1 MGLEEAAR
9 SGLARAPCHQRGPL
23 SLRSEPLA
31 APRARERKPRRR
43 RGAWGGKAE
52 RTPPPFC
59 GCQQPAGR
67 VMAQMGRP
75 ARLQGQLEA
84 VSPAPGEPPSE
95 SRCSAAEREEP
106 GAVRGLAVG
115 EGRPPRTQV
124 RCFWE
129 LGSEGRPPCCL
140 WARRESRACAP
151 RLGPGR
157 RPRPGVQVA
166 GAPQRASPGDKPAPY
181 RPAGPPRTGRRVSP
195 APLPPPPSPGSPGS
209 ALLYS

>member
-31 APRARERKPRRR
+31 APRARERKSRRR

-67 VMAQMGRP
+67 VMAQTGRP
-75 ARLQGQLEA
+75 AGLQGQLEA

-115 EGRPPRTQV
+115 EGRPPRNAGEV
-124 RCFWE
+124 L
-129 LGSEGRPPCCL
+129 LGA
-140 WARRESRACAP
+140 WIRRQTSVLPLGAQGEQSVCAS
-151 RLGPGR
+151 L
-157 RPRPGVQVA
+157 RPRPQTSA
-166 GAPQRASPGDKPAPY
+166 RRPG
-181 RPAGPPRTGRRVSP
+181 GRSP
-195 APLPPPPSPGSPGS
+195 AAHVSRR
-209 ALLYS
+209 